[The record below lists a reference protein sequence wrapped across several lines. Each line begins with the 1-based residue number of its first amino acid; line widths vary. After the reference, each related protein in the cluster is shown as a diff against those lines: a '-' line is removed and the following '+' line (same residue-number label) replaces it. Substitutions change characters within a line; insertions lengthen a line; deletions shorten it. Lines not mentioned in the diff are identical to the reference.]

1 MDGTTKEAMIF
12 ILGGRGLVGS
22 AFARVCE
29 AEGREFA
36 ILDRTTY
43 REYVGQRC
51 DVFVN
56 ANGNSRKPLAKQD
69 PMADFD
75 ASVRSV
81 RASLVDFRFGR
92 YLHLSSCDVY
102 ADCSSPGLTRE
113 EQALD
118 VAAQSPYGFHKYL
131 AEECVRH
138 AAADW
143 LIFRLGGFV
152 GPGLKK
158 NAIFDILHG
167 GPLWLDPRSELQFL
181 HTEDAARIML
191 RLAAGADS
199 REVFNLCGRGTI
211 ALSEVLAHTGRR
223 VAVTPES
230 PRVRYEVNIG
240 KISRRVEVPETRT
253 AVLSFVDTLKESVS
267 PGS

>member
-1 MDGTTKEAMIF
+1 MIF
-12 ILGGRGLVGS
+12 ILGGHGLVGS

-29 AEGREFA
+29 TEGREYA

-43 REYVGQRC
+43 RDYVGQRC

-56 ANGNSRKPLAKQD
+56 ANGNSRKPLAKQY

-75 ASVRSV
+75 ASVRTV

-92 YLHLSSCDVY
+92 YVHLSSCDVY
-102 ADCSSPGLTRE
+102 ADCSSPEVTRE
-113 EQALD
+113 EQTPD

-138 AAADW
+138 AAGDW

-167 GPLWLDPRSELQFL
+167 GPLWLDAGSELQFL

-191 RLAAGADS
+191 GLADGEGS

-211 ALSEVLAHTGRR
+211 ALSEVLAHTGRE
-223 VAVTPES
+223 VAVTPGS
-230 PRVRYEVNIG
+230 PRVRYEVSIE
-240 KISRRVEVPETRT
+240 KIRRRVEVPETRA
-253 AVLSFVDTLKESVS
+253 AVLSFVDTLKGSVS
-267 PGS
+267 RGS